1 VLICR
6 RSAQKYHRKGVA
18 PMRSYVVISS
28 MGPDR
33 PGLAKEISE
42 YFTARGIN
50 IERFRG
56 CVLGNEFG
64 MIILTSG
71 KTEDIERLVN
81 ELDSLREKTG
91 LDIYVR
97 KTKAPSHREVLPSI
111 PYKLVATT
119 GDRPGIVHQICK
131 VLYQKGINIDDLSS
145 NVDHNPVTGASIFSM
160 ICYFSLPPAVKI
172 IELKNDFTRIGD
184 EHNIDIRFEP
194 AIYK

>member
-1 VLICR
+1 
-6 RSAQKYHRKGVA
+6 
-18 PMRSYVVISS
+18 MRSFVVFSS

-42 YFTARGIN
+42 FFTARGIN

-71 KTEDIERLVN
+71 NTDDIERLIN

-91 LDIYVR
+91 LDIYIR
-97 KTKAPSHREVLPSI
+97 KTKAPSHRDVLPSI
-111 PYKLVATT
+111 PYKLIATSI
-119 GDRPGIVHQICK
+119 DHPGIVHKICK
-131 VLYQKGINIDDLSS
+131 VLHQKGINIDDISS
-145 NVDHNPVTGASIFSM
+145 SVDHNPVTGANIFQM

-172 IELKNDFTRIGD
+172 IELKKDFSRISD
-184 EHNIDIRFEP
+184 EDNIDIRFD
-194 AIYK
+194 AVISR